1 MRVRASALLAAA
13 ALMVLVPAAQGAT
26 GRVTVALFG
35 DSTSEGYHLAH
46 PQRDGLAARLSAELA
61 RRGYE
66 RGATGL
72 IPAMPQR
79 FAFNAASGFDKR
91 HAPRDGWLVS
101 GYGWG
106 PGAAGPSGYSAY
118 TTS

>member
-1 MRVRASALLAAA
+1 MRAA
-13 ALMVLVPAAQGAT
+13 ALLVALAYVVLVPAAQGAA

-66 RGATGL
+66 GGATGL

-79 FAFNAASGFDKR
+79 FAFNAANGFDKR
-91 HAPRDGWLVS
+91 RAPHDGWLVS
-101 GYGWG
+101 
-106 PGAAGPSGYSAY
+106 
-118 TTS
+118 

>member
-1 MRVRASALLAAA
+1 MRAA
-13 ALMVLVPAAQGAT
+13 ALLVALAYVVLVPAAQGAT

-79 FAFNAASGFDKR
+79 FAFNAFNAFDGKL
-91 HAPRDGWLVS
+91 APPGGWLIS

-106 PGAAGPSGYSAY
+106 SGAAGPS
-118 TTS
+118 